1 MKSGAFLSKN
11 TKFTCCLVQ
20 FRAQRLLDFVCLFV
34 YFAGESHYFDFVL
47 SIRDKMRENLIYIRR
62 YPMLR
67 WFNRFDRDIKRW
79 RENKITEEKR
89 NN

>member
-1 MKSGAFLSKN
+1 M
-11 TKFTCCLVQ
+11 
-20 FRAQRLLDFVCLFV
+20 
-34 YFAGESHYFDFVL
+34 
-47 SIRDKMRENLIYIRR
+47 DKIRENLIYIRP

-79 RENKITEEKR
+79 GENKITEEKR